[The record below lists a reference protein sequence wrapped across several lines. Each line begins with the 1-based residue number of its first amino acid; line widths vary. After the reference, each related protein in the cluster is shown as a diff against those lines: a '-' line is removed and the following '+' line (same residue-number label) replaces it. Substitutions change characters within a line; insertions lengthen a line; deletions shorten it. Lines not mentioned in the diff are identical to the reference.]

1 MTYINIAR
9 CMGPVSTFWT
19 RGFWACSSNQWL
31 PGLIACDQ
39 LQTIRGPGLSIS
51 RDDMGRLHFVFFL
64 TSFDGFWMFF
74 IFFHAFQIQPRYIT
88 IFSACGSICITDVKW
103 WVFSRQIGFPMVP
116 LWQWRGRQ
124 KKHPNTHVKKT
135 HVCFK
140 VCWIWAPD
148 VSKCFKFCQVATAQ
162 TSWRWPSLWVGRI
175 TLRGELL

>member
-51 RDDMGRLHFVFFL
+51 RDDMGWLHFVFFGFL
-64 TSFDGFWMFF
+64 LMVFECFSYFFMPFRSSHDTSRFF
-74 IFFHAFQIQPRYIT
+74 RRVARSASRMSNDEFFTTNRISH
-88 IFSACGSICITDVKW
+88 GS
-103 WVFSRQIGFPMVP
+103 P
-116 LWQWRGRQ
+116 LAVEGKAKTSKHTCF
-124 KKHPNTHVKKT
+124 KKMHVR
-135 HVCFK
+135 FK

-162 TSWRWPSLWVGRI
+162 TSWRWPSHWVGRI